1 MSKKIF
7 YINLKNPTEKVR
19 FLVKIA
25 QDHYQKNK
33 KLLILTADT
42 KTTEYVDNLLWAEPK
57 EGFLPHFASQTHL
70 DECIVISA
78 EKTNLNQAKTV
89 LNLTPEPIDPIALK
103 LNSIIEIEDS
113 STSAKIQVFKKKL
126 SYYQK
131 ANIPIVA
138 IS

>member
-7 YINLKNPTEKVR
+7 YISLKTPSEKVR
-19 FLVKIA
+19 FLVKLA

-57 EGFLPHFASQTHL
+57 EGFLPHFASQTLL

-78 EKTNLNQAKTV
+78 EKANLNQAKAA
-89 LNLTPEPIDPIALK
+89 LNLTAEPINPHEMK
-103 LNSIIEIEDS
+103 LSSIIEIEDT
-113 STSAKIQVFKKKL
+113 STPTKTQIFKKKL

-131 ANIPIVA
+131 AGIPIVT